1 MCLYMASMLA
11 RVPPRVAVA
20 IALLTLVPVLTFGL
34 LKPEYLAAAVTS
46 VNVLLI
52 GTSLYLLFSPH
63 SHEHE
68 HSATE
73 V

>member
-1 MCLYMASMLA
+1 MSSLLT
-11 RVPPRVAVA
+11 RVPARVAVA
-20 IALLTLVPVLTFGL
+20 IALLALVPVLTFGL

-46 VNVLLI
+46 VNVVLI

-63 SHEHE
+63 GDHAEHDA
-68 HSATE
+68 HGSE